1 MGLEDIKR
9 MGDVT
14 LEPGEY
20 GRITAAGDLKL
31 KGDTR
36 ATSIKSMGDLKAK
49 GLVQVGDLKVMG
61 DSIFENDLKVGQANI
76 YGEIKVLGDFTGD
89 AIKIYGEMNC
99 QKAQAEEIS
108 IYGEIHGAKEL
119 SCENFKAY
127 GEFHVATTINMGHGE
142 CYLSDN
148 SSATEI
154 LCESLKV
161 NHYDEKEGNILKFGM
176 KRSKRGILTVHTI
189 EGDHIKLED
198 THAEV
203 VRGRTIEIGRGCKI
217 GKAIYQ
223 VSLDIYED
231 GIVDQVEEF

>member
-1 MGLEDIKR
+1 
-9 MGDVT
+9 
-14 LEPGEY
+14 
-20 GRITAAGDLKL
+20 
-31 KGDTR
+31 
-36 ATSIKSMGDLKAK
+36 
-49 GLVQVGDLKVMG
+49 MG
-61 DSIFENDLKVGQANI
+61 DSIFEKVLKVGQANI
-76 YGEIKVLGDFTGD
+76 YGDIKVLGDFTGD
-89 AIKIYGEMNC
+89 
-99 QKAQAEEIS
+99 
-108 IYGEIHGAKEL
+108 
-119 SCENFKAY
+119 
-127 GEFHVATTINMGHGE
+127 EFHVATTINMGHGE